1 MKNIA
6 YKTTYG
12 AKARITSDKV
22 DGYIRKYDG
31 TKYLALFHSD
41 KKLDRISIELDILT
55 EKAIFQTFIFI
66 YENQN

>member
-6 YKTTYG
+6 YKTKYG

-55 EKAIFQTFIFI
+55 
-66 YENQN
+66 